1 MGTRHAPAS
10 SLTMYVL
17 EWLDSLLRVGTNR
30 AVFIPSLQSSVV
42 VLRNMVSAE
51 DLDEELEEEVTSE
64 CSRYGAVERVIIY
77 QERQGVEDDA
87 EVIIKIF
94 VSFSAPN
101 GE

>member
-1 MGTRHAPAS
+1 
-10 SLTMYVL
+10 
-17 EWLDSLLRVGTNR
+17 
-30 AVFIPSLQSSVV
+30 
-42 VLRNMVSAE
+42 MVSAE

-101 GE
+101 EAENAIKALNGRWFGGRMITAEVYDQEKFETNDLSH

>member
-1 MGTRHAPAS
+1 MCGWGGRREGDCS
-10 SLTMYVL
+10 GRQLY
-17 EWLDSLLRVGTNR
+17 WL
-30 AVFIPSLQSSVV
+30 FSLQSSVV

-51 DLDEELEEEVTSE
+51 DLDEELEDEVTSE
-64 CSRYGAVERVIIY
+64 CSKYGSVERVIIY